1 MNRLML
7 MSGSSR
13 MLLRTAV
20 AALSTLSFLVFGTS
34 PTAHGDT
41 GTNQALPSGPD
52 SPHRVHAI
60 EAYARQTT
68 PGPWVTAS

>member
-1 MNRLML
+1 ML

-41 GTNQALPSGPD
+41 GTNQALPSGPA

-60 EAYARQTT
+60 EAYARQHT